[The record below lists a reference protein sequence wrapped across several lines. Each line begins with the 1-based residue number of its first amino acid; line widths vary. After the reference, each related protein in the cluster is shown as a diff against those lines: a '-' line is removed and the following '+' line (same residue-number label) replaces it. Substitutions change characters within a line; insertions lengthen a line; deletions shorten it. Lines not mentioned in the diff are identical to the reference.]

1 MIKLII
7 GFFISLLFLFPINSA
22 FAKEIPQKNIVNLTN
37 KVAKKFSRTFCNT
50 SNFGI
55 SDEGAIEFAVGETNK
70 VAKKF
75 SRTFCN
81 TSNFGISDEGA
92 IEFAMGETNKEFS
105 KNKLIEFVDF
115 DEINKKII
123 SNIEGDCQVFDFPV
137 EVLAKL
143 EDIKN

>member
-7 GFFISLLFLFPINSA
+7 GFFISFLLIFPINPA
-22 FAKEIPQKNIVNLTN
+22 FSKEISQNNIDNL
-37 KVAKKFSRTFCNT
+37 
-50 SNFGI
+50 
-55 SDEGAIEFAVGETNK
+55 TNK

-92 IEFAMGETNKEFS
+92 IEFAMGETIKEFS
-105 KNKLIEFVDF
+105 RNKLIEFVNF

-123 SNIEGDCQVFDFPV
+123 SNIEADCQVFDFPADELV
-137 EVLAKL
+137 KL
-143 EDIKN
+143 ENIKINNKS